1 MHHSSASPFVLLCLS
16 FSFIVTNF
24 SCSLCAVTKR
34 PKLKSRYKD
43 RVEATMKHTKTI
55 DNFDDLV
62 DSQTLACPCLN
73 PEPSDFVLQAIA
85 IKEKS
90 EYYHISS
97 SSPFCSLF
105 FFFIPKCFPSFLL
118 QR

>member
-1 MHHSSASPFVLLCLS
+1 
-16 FSFIVTNF
+16 
-24 SCSLCAVTKR
+24 
-34 PKLKSRYKD
+34 
-43 RVEATMKHTKTI
+43 MKHTKTI

-62 DSQTLACPCLN
+62 DPQTLACHCLN

-97 SSPFCSLF
+97 SSPFCSF
-105 FFFIPKCFPSFLL
+105 FFFFFFS
-118 QR
+118 